1 MQKQKVIKKSGQSQ
15 DFAPAKVKKIIDV
28 AGSGFSLDS
37 SKVVEKLPD
46 FFKDGMTTSELF
58 SALIMNTLALTSVDE
73 PDWKNVAG
81 RLKLFELYRKIRSL
95 RGTPKNASPY
105 NYPEFL
111 DYAVANGIYTP
122 ELKSKYTA
130 EEINIAASFIKPE
143 FDLVYDYAGINLL
156 IKRYLCEYND
166 SIVELPQE
174 MFLTIALLI

>member
-1 MQKQKVIKKSGQSQ
+1 MS
-15 DFAPAKVKKIIDV
+15 PAAAFLWIRP
-28 AGSGFSLDS
+28 
-37 SKVVEKLPD
+37 KLLKNCLT

-58 SALIMNTLALTSVDE
+58 SAVIMNTLALTSVDE

-122 ELKSKYTA
+122 ELKKQIYGRRNKHCRLFYQA
-130 EEINIAASFIKPE
+130 RIRFG
-143 FDLVYDYAGINLL
+143 L
-156 IKRYLCEYND
+156 RLCRNQP
-166 SIVELPQE
+166 SH
-174 MFLTIALLI
+174 

>member
-1 MQKQKVIKKSGQSQ
+1 MQKQKVIKKNGQSQ

-58 SALIMNTLALTSVDE
+58 SAVIMNTLALTSVDE

-95 RGTPKNASPY
+95 RGMPKTRHPTIIPN
-105 NYPEFL
+105 
-111 DYAVANGIYTP
+111 
-122 ELKSKYTA
+122 
-130 EEINIAASFIKPE
+130 
-143 FDLVYDYAGINLL
+143 
-156 IKRYLCEYND
+156 
-166 SIVELPQE
+166 
-174 MFLTIALLI
+174 FLTMPLPTAFIRPS